1 MLNLHRGVVKYSYDV
16 MTLKLDDFCKN
27 HNLYPSHIKIDVDGA
42 EFNVIKG
49 AENILKRSELKE
61 IFIEINNDNLEI
73 IEYLKRYR
81 FEIPQPRLIKKIMT
95 NDIIITE

>member
-1 MLNLHRGVVKYSYDV
+1 M
-16 MTLKLDDFCKN
+16 
-27 HNLYPSHIKIDVDGA
+27 DGA

-73 IEYLKRYR
+73 IEYLKRYG
-81 FEIPQPRLIKKIMT
+81 FEIVWKNSHKNVQEIIFKKK
-95 NDIIITE
+95 